1 MDFTN
6 RHVVITGASSG
17 IGLATAKKIAALG
30 GRVTLMA
37 RRPDVLEAA
46 AREVGANACAIA
58 VDVGHKKEF
67 LAALEKAIAES
78 GPIDGLFLNAASG
91 GIFVPVWEYTD
102 EALENLLLVN
112 VQSPFWAVQHVLP
125 AMMARKQGSILIT
138 GSLGS
143 ARAMNGNSGYIVSK
157 HATLGLARAVAAEA
171 AASGVRCNC
180 IIPGFIE
187 TPMLA
192 AAPDE
197 AKATMARIT
206 PQQRLGEPEEVAE
219 VATFLL
225 SDGSRHVTAQSW
237 AVDGGLLGSLMMT

>member
-6 RHVVITGASSG
+6 QHVVITGASSG
-17 IGLATAKKIAALG
+17 IGLATAKKIASHG

-37 RRPDVLEAA
+37 RRPDVLET
-46 AREVGANACAIA
+46 ARGEVGANARAIA
-58 VDVGHKKEF
+58 VDVSNKKE
-67 LAALEKAIAES
+67 LHAALDKAIAES
-78 GPIDGLFLNAASG
+78 GPIDGLFLNAADG

-112 VQSPFWAVQHVLP
+112 VRAPFWAVQHVLP
-125 AMMARKQGSILIT
+125 AMMARKRGSILIT
-138 GSLGS
+138 GSLAS

-157 HATLGLARAVAAEA
+157 HATLGLARAVAGEA

-206 PQQRLGEPEEVAE
+206 PQQRLGEPEEVAD
-219 VATFLL
+219 VAAFLL
-225 SDGSRHVTAQSW
+225 SDGSRHVTAQTW
-237 AVDGGLLGSLMMT
+237 AVDGGLLGSLMMI